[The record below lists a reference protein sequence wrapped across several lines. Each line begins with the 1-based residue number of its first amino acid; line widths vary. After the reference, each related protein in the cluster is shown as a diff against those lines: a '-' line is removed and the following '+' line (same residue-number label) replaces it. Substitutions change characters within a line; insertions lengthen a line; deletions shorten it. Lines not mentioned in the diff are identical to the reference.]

1 MKQTKITEGGRGGEK
16 VKNYCVRVISDVE
29 NLPAQLMPQSSI
41 MQKTKKI
48 RDKNSKTGGE
58 AQTIWYK
65 MILEVTANF
74 EN

>member
-1 MKQTKITEGGRGGEK
+1 
-16 VKNYCVRVISDVE
+16 VISDVE